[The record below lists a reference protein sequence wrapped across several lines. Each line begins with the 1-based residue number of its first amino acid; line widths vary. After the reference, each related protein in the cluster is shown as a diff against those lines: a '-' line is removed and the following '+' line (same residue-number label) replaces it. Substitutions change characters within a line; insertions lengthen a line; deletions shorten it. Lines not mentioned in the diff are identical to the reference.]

1 MDVKRKALIATG
13 LVALWGGL
21 AYWQWVALPDPAHLP
36 LANVSGKAAL
46 SARAISPSGGL
57 RVHLEQLAS
66 ARTQREATFTTPR
79 NIFAVPGSDGTLS
92 VVGDVVGSQAAPDQ
106 VTAQA
111 LEQQA
116 ASLELAQY
124 RYLGFMRMGEST
136 NSNRNMAVLSKNDEV
151 MVGRAGQHLERH
163 LVVKSVTPESVTLRD
178 LQARID
184 HTVPLTEVAA
194 EPQPQP

>member
-1 MDVKRKALIATG
+1 MDAKRKALIAIG
-13 LVALWGGL
+13 LVVLWGGL
-21 AYWQWVALPDPAHLP
+21 AYWQWVAMPDPVRLP
-36 LANVSGKAAL
+36 LANVSGKAVL
-46 SARAISPSGGL
+46 SARAISPSGEL

-92 VVGDVVGSQAAPDQ
+92 VVSDVVGGQAPDQ

-111 LEQQA
+111 LQQQV

-124 RYLGFMRMGEST
+124 RYLGFVRMGESA
-136 NSNRNMAVLSKNDEV
+136 NNNRNTAVLSKNDEV
-151 MVGRAGQHLERH
+151 VVGRAGQHLERY
-163 LVVKSVTPESVTLRD
+163 LVVKTVTPESVTLRD

-184 HTVPLTEVAA
+184 HIVPLTEDAPG
-194 EPQPQP
+194 PQPQP

>member
-1 MDVKRKALIATG
+1 MDATRKALIATG
-13 LVALWGGL
+13 LVMLWGGL

-36 LANVSGKAAL
+36 LANVSGKTAG
-46 SARAISPSGGL
+46 SARTSTPSGGL
-57 RVHLEQLAS
+57 RVHLEQLAT

-92 VVGDVVGSQAAPDQ
+92 VVGDVAGGQAPEP
-106 VTAQA
+106 VTAQM
-111 LEQQA
+111 LQQQV

-124 RYLGFMRMGEST
+124 RYLGFVRMGESA
-136 NSNRNMAVLSKNDEV
+136 NSKLNMAVLSKNDEV
-151 MVGRAGQHLERH
+151 VVGRAGQYLEQH

-184 HTVPLTEVAA
+184 HTVPLTEDAA
-194 EPQPQP
+194 VPQPQP